1 MIAQDAYSACAMYLA
16 KNDVNK
22 MMTFRAIERNAAELK
37 RSPQS
42 TLPIE
47 ILARTQSL
55 LMYQIIRLF
64 DGDVYY
70 VQSPP
75 RLL

>member
-1 MIAQDAYSACAMYLA
+1 
-16 KNDVNK
+16 
-22 MMTFRAIERNAAELK
+22 MTFRAIERNAAELK